1 MESSLRLQRYRSD
14 RRKLLEFL
22 VSTNHL
28 RAPALASLDLDTI
41 SADYVLECIQS
52 GGDFDPSEAS
62 RRYREG
68 LDYPIMINLSSG
80 RFYFL
85 LSRPELSG
93 SPPVRIAPQVE
104 MKTSTSHPSSSAG
117 KLDNLIGKGTGKCQI
132 ENAADTSALNLPSQ
146 PAKDAKALSL
156 GLPSINAGL
165 SDDDIQQTAYEVLL
179 ASFVL
184 SRREADLFQDEKNG
198 KNFRASSEQAT
209 NDELGSVTE
218 DCNYS
223 MLEVVRVQ
231 LEISEAI
238 SALTKKGLR
247 NFTLKMMHKQ
257 ADVPRITLQL
267 LSAVCSSDFPNERS
281 YVRWQKRQANILEEL
296 LLRSISSISVTPAN
310 LSNLISNL
318 RNTEEWISTDRLA
331 ETLKALRN
339 YASELSSMPGKF
351 GIAHETLYWTES
363 YHFNIKLYE
372 RLLSSVFDVL
382 EDGQLLQ
389 EAEEIL
395 AFLRLTWP
403 ILGITEKIHDAL
415 FAWVLFV
422 QFVQTGELK
431 LLKLTVVE
439 LHKALSCE
447 DGDMMGQYTSSLSC
461 SVVAS
466 GGRRV
471 LNLVDSVIFNINMW
485 CCNQLEDYHLHFNQ
499 DNCSTFQDLLALAC
513 LTGSSF
519 PYECAE
525 IKHVRPMAENLAAS
539 KLAHMFVEKSIGA
552 AYRQVL
558 NFLDAENLEK
568 DHSLVMLANKFK
580 AVAEK
585 EYTLFSPV
593 LCQQYPEA
601 GIVAAVLLHQLYGKH
616 LKPFLEVVS
625 HLSEST
631 IKVLAASNS
640 LESYLTYILHSAYG
654 EKKRS
659 PTANYIHPYQIRS
672 FCSPLIVHWVQTQQ
686 NNILEWTQ
694 RAINIE
700 DWEPL
705 SNQQRQ
711 AASIIEVFRIIE
723 EIVDQFFNLNLP
735 MDIIHLRSLLI
746 GIRQSLEAY
755 LLHIINQQV
764 DKSLLY
770 PTPPALTRYEESA
783 NPFTKKKPV
792 ERLMLEDKTMN
803 QLNDLTLP
811 KLCVK
816 LNTLHY
822 LREQLDTLE
831 DAIKHS
837 WVLLQTDDGQIFDVA
852 KDDLPTSSGT
862 VEELFTIF
870 DDIRRRAVCASDMI
884 VDFVGARAIFWDLR
898 NSMIFSLYQGS
909 VENARFEI
917 FIPMLDEVLDTVCD
931 LIVDSLRDQVVS
943 SIFEATMD
951 GYIWVMLDG
960 GPARVF
966 SESDATMMQQD
977 LNDLKDLF
985 VANGQGLPQDVVEKE
1000 ARLGEEILDLYAMK
1014 AETIIDMLISASQ
1027 QIPNHLEIK
1036 KPGRRSATDVDTLL
1050 RVLCHK
1056 KDKYASKFL
1065 KIQYQLPKSSD
1076 YEDTTGKVPPAKNPL
1091 LSDMLR
1097 RKSSINWTKKGQR
1110 SFKIVKNKFQEAT
1123 SEIGRPPR

>member
-1 MESSLRLQRYRSD
+1 MESSLLLQRYRSD

-184 SRREADLFQDEKNG
+184 SREADLFQDEKNG

-223 MLEVVRVQ
+223 MLEVVR
-231 LEISEAI
+231 ISEAI

-318 RNTEEWISTDRLA
+318 RNTEARACSITMLA

>member
-422 QFVQTGELK
+422 
-431 LLKLTVVE
+431 
-439 LHKALSCE
+439 
-447 DGDMMGQYTSSLSC
+447 
-461 SVVAS
+461 
-466 GGRRV
+466 
-471 LNLVDSVIFNINMW
+471 
-485 CCNQLEDYHLHFNQ
+485 Q

>member
-1 MESSLRLQRYRSD
+1 MESSLLLQRYRSD
-14 RRKLLEFL
+14 RRKLLELL
-22 VSTNHL
+22 VSTNL
-28 RAPALASLDLDTI
+28 LPAPALASLDLDTI

-68 LDYPIMINLSSG
+68 LDYPIMINMSSG

-93 SPPVRIAPQVE
+93 SPPVRIAPQVGME
-104 MKTSTSHPSSSAG
+104 TSTSHPSSSAG

-156 GLPSINAGL
+156 GLPSITTEL
-165 SDDDIQQTAYEVLL
+165 SDDDMQQTAYEVLL
-179 ASFVL
+179 ALFIL

-198 KNFRASSEQAT
+198 KNFRVSSEQAT
-209 NDELGSVTE
+209 NDELGSLTE

-223 MLEVVRVQ
+223 L

-267 LSAVCSSDFPNERS
+267 LSVICSSDFLTERS

-296 LLRSISSISVTPAN
+296 LLHSISSISVTPAK

-318 RNTEEWISTDRLA
+318 RNNRIA

-339 YASELSSMPGKF
+339 YAAELSSMPGKF
-351 GIAHETLYWTES
+351 GIPHETLYWTES

-372 RLLSSVFDVL
+372 KLLSSVFDVL

-395 AFLRLTWP
+395 AVLRLTWP

-415 FAWVLFV
+415 FAWELFV

-447 DGDMMGQYTSSLSC
+447 EGDMMGQYTSSLSC

-525 IKHVRPMAENLAAS
+525 IKYIRPTAENLSAS

-552 AYRQVL
+552 TYRRVL

-568 DHSLVMLANKFK
+568 DHSLVMLANKLK

-616 LKPFLEVVS
+616 LNPFLEVVS

-640 LESYLTYILHSAYG
+640 LECYLTYILHSAYG

-659 PTANYIHPYQIRS
+659 PTVNYIHPYQIRS
-672 FCSPLIVHWVQTQQ
+672 FCSPLIAHWVQTQQ

-694 RAINIE
+694 RAVNIE

-705 SNQQRQ
+705 SNRQRQ

-723 EIVDQFFNLNLP
+723 EIVDQFFSLNLP
-735 MDIIHLRSLLI
+735 MDMSHLQSLLI
-746 GIRQSLEAY
+746 GIRQSLQAY
-755 LLHIINQQV
+755 LLHIVNQQV

-770 PTPPALTRYEESA
+770 PTPPALTRYEESV

-792 ERLMLEDKTMN
+792 EHLMLEDKTMN

-822 LREQLDTLE
+822 LREQLDALE

-870 DDIRRRAVCASDMI
+870 DDVRRRAVCASDMI
-884 VDFVGARAIFWDLR
+884 VDFIGARAIFWDLR

-931 LIVDSLRDQVVS
+931 LIVDLLRDQVVS

-966 SESDATMMQQD
+966 SESDAAMMQQD
-977 LNDLKDLF
+977 LNVLKDLF
-985 VANGQGLPQDVVEKE
+985 VADGQGLPQDVVEKE

-1014 AETIIDMLISASQ
+1014 AETIIDMLMSASQ
-1027 QIPNHLEIK
+1027 QIPNHPEIK

-1056 KDKYASKFL
+1056 KDKCASKFL
-1065 KIQYQLPKSSD
+1065 KIRYQLPRSSD
-1076 YEDTTGKVPPAKNPL
+1076 YEDTTGKVP
-1091 LSDMLR
+1091 
-1097 RKSSINWTKKGQR
+1097 SIGH
-1110 SFKIVKNKFQEAT
+1110 A
-1123 SEIGRPPR
+1123 

>member
-1 MESSLRLQRYRSD
+1 MESSLLLQRHRSD

-68 LDYPIMINLSSG
+68 LDYPIMITLSSG

-156 GLPSINAGL
+156 GLPSITAGL

-223 MLEVVRVQ
+223 LLEVVRVQ

-267 LSAVCSSDFPNERS
+267 LSVVCSSDFPNERS

-296 LLRSISSISVTPAN
+296 LLRSISSISVTPAK

-351 GIAHETLYWTES
+351 GIPHETLYWTES

-372 RLLSSVFDVL
+372 TLLSSVFDVL

-447 DGDMMGQYTSSLSC
+447 DDDMMGQYTSSLSC

-499 DNCSTFQDLLALAC
+499 DNCSTFQDLLVLAC

-552 AYRQVL
+552 AYRRVL

-659 PTANYIHPYQIRS
+659 STANYIHPYQIRS

-705 SNQQRQ
+705 SNRQRQ

-735 MDIIHLRSLLI
+735 MDMIHLRSLLI
-746 GIRQSLEAY
+746 GIRQSLESY

-783 NPFTKKKPV
+783 NPFTKKKLV

-837 WVLLQTDDGQIFDVA
+837 WVLLQT
-852 KDDLPTSSGT
+852 
-862 VEELFTIF
+862 
-870 DDIRRRAVCASDMI
+870 
-884 VDFVGARAIFWDLR
+884 GARVIFWDLR

-1000 ARLGEEILDLYAMK
+1000 ARFGEEILDLYAMK

-1076 YEDTTGKVPPAKNPL
+1076 YEDTTGKVPL